1 MRIPSLGFSLIE
13 LMVTVSVL
21 AIVLAM
27 GVPSFQQLISDNR
40 MAVQANDFLA
50 ALNFGRSESIKR
62 GQRITLCKSADLSSC
77 TTAGNWGQGWI
88 VFVDSNNNATADD
101 GSGTLLK
108 IHESL
113 TPSALSG
120 NTNVADYV
128 SYTPDGTTRL
138 TSNAFQAGTL
148 TLCPGASNMTGRTIT
163 INAVGRARISTVTC
177 T

>member
-1 MRIPSLGFSLIE
+1 M
-13 LMVTVSVL
+13 
-21 AIVLAM
+21 
-27 GVPSFQQLISDNR
+27 
-40 MAVQANDFLA
+40 
-50 ALNFGRSESIKR
+50 K
-62 GQRITLCKSADLSSC
+62 ITRLPCDLSSC
-77 TTAGNWGQGWI
+77 ATAGNWGQGWI
-88 VFVDSNNNATADD
+88 VFVDSNNNAQADD

-108 IHESL
+108 VHESI
-113 TPSALSG
+113 TPSTLSG

-128 SYTPDGTTRL
+128 SYMPDGTTRL